1 MPLSLFSALRS
12 LFLRRAALPT
22 ALAAAAAAMPVPL
35 DLARLDASEALALI
49 RKDEVTVTQYVQALI
64 SRIDERD
71 PVVRAWAY
79 FDPAYVLEQA
89 RALDALPREQ
99 RGPLHGLPVGVKD
112 IMLTK
117 DMPTQYRSPIYS
129 SKVPIGM
136 DSAPVM
142 TLRAQGALMLGKT
155 TTTEFA
161 TCHRGC
167 ETVNPHDTSRTPGG
181 SSSGSGAAVAD
192 FQVPVALGTQTGGS
206 VIRPASFNG
215 IYGLKPTW
223 NAISREGVKIY
234 SLTCDTVG
242 FFSRSITD
250 LQLLSSAFQIRDD
263 AAPPASPLSL
273 KGAKF
278 GFVKTCVWP
287 RATEGTVKAFERA
300 KELLEAEGAV
310 VEEVELPKEFDE
322 IPRLYQYVL
331 SSEGRSAFLG
341 DYLLNPSKLDLL
353 ILSHSRNDLHV
364 TRKKHLE
371 GYDKIAALRPII
383 DEIARKYD
391 ALVTPS
397 TTDEAPV
404 LVEPERHTGEAVFN
418 LMWTI
423 LHVAVLNLPG
433 FAGPAGCPLGLSLV
447 APRFEDERLLHVGEA
462 VGRVFA
468 EKGGWASAL

>member
-1 MPLSLFSALRS
+1 MPI
-12 LFLRRAALPT
+12 
-22 ALAAAAAAMPVPL
+22 PL
-35 DLARLDASEALALI
+35 DLARLDASEALALV
-49 RKDEVTVTQYVQALI
+49 RKDEVSVTQYVQALI
-64 SRIDERD
+64 SRIEERD

-79 FDPAYVLEQA
+79 FDPVYALEQA
-89 RALDALPREQ
+89 RALDALPREK

-117 DMPTQYRSPIYS
+117 DMPTQYHSPIYK

-142 TLRAQGALMLGKT
+142 ILRAQGALILGKT

-161 TCHRGC
+161 TCHTGG

-192 FQVPVALGTQTGGS
+192 FQVPVAIGTQTGGS

-242 FFSRSITD
+242 FFSRTIAD
-250 LQLLSSAFQIRDD
+250 LQLLASAFRIHDD
-263 AAPPASPLSL
+263 VPPPSTPLSL
-273 KGAKF
+273 NGTKF
-278 GFVKTCVWP
+278 GFVKTCFWP
-287 RATEGTVKAFERA
+287 RATEGTVQAYERA
-300 KELLEAEGAV
+300 KKLLEAEGAV
-310 VEEVELPKEFDE
+310 LEEVQLPKEFDE
-322 IPRLYQYVL
+322 IPRLYHYVL

-341 DYLLNPSKLDLL
+341 DYLLNPTKLDPL

-371 GYDKIAALRPII
+371 GDDKIAALRPVI
-383 DEIARKYD
+383 DNIASRYD

-397 TTDEAPV
+397 TVDEAPV

-423 LHVAVLNLPG
+423 LHVPVLNLTG

-447 APRFEDERLLHVGEA
+447 APRFEDERLLHLGEA

-468 EKGGWASAL
+468 EKGGWTSAL